1 MAPATEHLTGHPDT
15 RPADHHPSPA
25 VDSPATRNSG
35 AAVWLMRVAWL
46 ALPFAAGDLLA
57 SAVADYEPSL
67 RTVCSV
73 GLWGVWT
80 AVALLCWLPHDVTLA
95 LLRIWMPAGFAAVC
109 WALAAGG
116 EGGGGSWS
124 DTLPAAITA
133 GVAAVVC
140 LSPAVGGAY
149 ISALNHPS
157 ERRFLLRPPVALLLG
172 PIFFAWVVAVGGAL
186 VGPLLLAAGRWLA
199 GGIALAAG
207 WALALKAHQ
216 SLLMLARRWLV
227 FVPAGI
233 VVCDTLALGVEARLI
248 ETGGIGE
255 IRVVSAAQRRS
266 QAAGDARGGT
276 RGARDGTRGARGG
289 AGDARNG
296 DNGDVG
302 DLTLGSLGAALDF
315 HMSEPCQLP
324 PRGWQRLRRQHKTV
338 TSAPAQNARI
348 VRLAPT
354 LLSQAIAEVRRQMSA
369 TSHSDHT
376 SRTEPQPATPEHTPE
391 QLLAQL
397 SLDEKCAMLHGR
409 DKWEIAG
416 CLRLGIPDWTVS
428 DGPSGVR
435 GRQMA
440 VGLLLPGAVSLA
452 ASWDTGLI
460 AQVGGAL
467 AQECHD
473 RRVQMLLAPTVN
485 LQRLPTWGRVFESFS
500 EDPLLTSCLAVAYI
514 QALQAADIGACVKH
528 FVGNEQEVDRFSVSS
543 EMDERTL
550 REVYLAPFEAAVKQA
565 DVRAVMGSYNRVAGE
580 LTCESSRLLD
590 EILRQEWGF
599 DGVVVSDWS
608 ALKNIAEPLEAGVNL
623 DMPGGG
629 YWSMGALAA
638 AVRGDRVDEA
648 LVDRRLLDVLRFLE
662 WCGRLQGESELREE
676 VVVRPEH
683 GELARRCVAAG
694 AVLIHNRGGLLPL
707 GDGESAGTAGTG
719 DGSASA
725 PKSIALIGPHA
736 LRPCPSG
743 GGAAEVGLQHS
754 ANLAECLREHLGHEL
769 ELSYAQ
775 GVSLDRSAPPLSAE
789 WLGEAQTTLEFFE
802 GRDITGEPQI
812 TLSHQPMR
820 FFIAADPNQPDPNP
834 DVIRLDWPNPD
845 WEYISV
851 RQRLRITVPAGAGGR
866 WYFCGAGASEV
877 RLLLGDGER
886 DGKKLDGKKL
896 DGGPRVSGENPRE
909 LGGGLQELGDS
920 LKDGFSLEPGFW
932 GCGGVAELV
941 GGATYEL
948 VLEHT
953 SKQQHQRMI
962 HSCVFARPVGDEGG
976 GDAGSG
982 GGAGSGD
989 GVDGAG
995 LADETN
1001 NLDAAAAAAG
1011 RADLAVV
1018 VVGTT
1023 PHWEA
1028 ENFDRPTL
1036 ALPAGQDE
1044 LVRRCA
1050 AANPNTVV
1058 VINSGAPVLMP
1069 WRDQVAAVLT
1079 VWFPGQAGA
1088 AGLADVLCGRAD
1100 PGGRSPIT
1108 WPGSDG
1114 DIAARANSPA
1124 SYPGIDGKVVYE
1136 EGVLVGHRWF
1146 DHHGVKPAVAFGHGL
1161 SYAEF
1166 EWDSP
1171 RLSGEFPD
1179 LAIEVEVTNVS
1190 RRAGS
1195 EVVQCYVG
1203 LTNAGAGGG
1212 AAGSPLR
1219 PPQWLAGFAKLHLSA
1234 GESATATIQLNHRT
1248 FACWDVSSGSWK
1260 IPGSDSVSGASG
1272 GGNYVIHLAR
1282 SSADR
1287 VFSLDVEERD

>member
-1 MAPATEHLTGHPDT
+1 MAASTNPPENFSADP
-15 RPADHHPSPA
+15 PADPPAGRHPNP
-25 VDSPATRNSG
+25 R
-35 AAVWLMRVAWL
+35 AAVWLMRIAWL

-57 SAVADYEPSL
+57 AALADYEPSL
-67 RTVCSV
+67 RTVCSA
-73 GLWGVWT
+73 GLWGVWA
-80 AVALLCWLPHDVTLA
+80 AVAFLCWLPHNVTLA
-95 LLRIWMPAGFAAVC
+95 LLRIWMPAGLAAVC
-109 WALAAGG
+109 WAWAVAGG
-116 EGGGGSWS
+116 EGWA
-124 DTLPAAITA
+124 DTLPAAVAA
-133 GVAAVVC
+133 GVAAVTC
-140 LSPAVGGAY
+140 LSPAVGGAC
-149 ISALNHPS
+149 ISALDHPS

-172 PIFFAWVVAVGGAL
+172 PVFLAWALAVGGVL
-186 VGPLLLAAGRWLA
+186 VGPLLLADGRWLV
-199 GGIALAAG
+199 GGIATAVGWPLAVQ
-207 WALALKAHQ
+207 AHL
-216 SLLMLARRWLV
+216 SLLMLTRRWLV

-248 ETGGIGE
+248 KAGGIGE
-255 IRVVSAAQRRS
+255 IRVVSAAQRRA
-266 QAAGDARGGT
+266 QAAGSAH
-276 RGARDGTRGARGG
+276 
-289 AGDARNG
+289 NE
-296 DNGDVG
+296 NIG

-315 HMSEPCQLP
+315 HMTEPCQLP
-324 PRGWQRLRRQHKTV
+324 PQGWQRLRRQHKLV
-338 TSAPAQNARI
+338 NSMPAQNARI
-348 VRLAPT
+348 VRLSPT
-354 LLSQAIAEVRRQMSA
+354 LLNQAIAQVRRQMSA
-369 TSHSDHT
+369 ASHFSHT
-376 SRTEPQPATPEHTPE
+376 QQSEPEPTLPDTLSTPQ

-416 CLRLGIPDWTVS
+416 CPRLGIPDWTVS

-440 VGLLLPGAVSLA
+440 AGLLLPGAVALA
-452 ASWDTGLI
+452 ASWDTDLI
-460 AQVGGAL
+460 AQAASAL
-467 AQECHD
+467 AQECRD
-473 RRVQMLLAPTVN
+473 RKVQMLLAPTVN

-514 QALQAADIGACVKH
+514 GALQAAGIGACVKH
-528 FVGNEQEVDRFSVSS
+528 YVGNEQEVNRFSVSS

-550 REVYLAPFEAAVKQA
+550 REVYLAPFEAAVRQA
-565 DVRAVMGSYNRVAGE
+565 DVRAVMGSYNRVGGE
-580 LTCESSRLLD
+580 LTCESPRLLD
-590 EILRQEWGF
+590 AILRQEWGF

-608 ALKNIAEPLEAGVNL
+608 ALKNVAEPLRAGVNL

-629 YWSMGALAA
+629 YWSMGALAE
-638 AVRGDRVDEA
+638 AVRGGRVDKA
-648 LVDRRLLDVLRFLE
+648 LVDERLLSVLGFLE

-676 VVVRPEH
+676 VVVRP
-683 GELARRCVAAG
+683 GGVELARRCVAAG
-694 AVLIHNRGGLLPL
+694 TVLIHNRGGLLPL
-707 GDGESAGTAGTG
+707 GAGPDGTGSAG
-719 DGSASA
+719 A

-754 ANLAECLREHLGHEL
+754 ANLAECLREHLGHGL

-775 GVSLDRSAPPLSAE
+775 GVSLDRSAPPLPAD

-802 GRDITGEPQI
+802 GRDIAGEPQA
-812 TLSHQPMR
+812 TLVGQPMR

-834 DVIRLDWPNPD
+834 DVTRLPWPNPD

-851 RQRLRITVPAGAGGR
+851 RQRLRITVPESAGGR

-877 RLLLGDGER
+877 RLLLSG
-886 DGKKLDGKKL
+886 GKL
-896 DGGPRVSGENPRE
+896 GGQE
-909 LGGGLQELGDS
+909 LGGREMGGDLQELGDS

-962 HSCVFARPVGDEGG
+962 HSCVFAKPAEVGG
-976 GDAGSG
+976 GMA
-982 GGAGSGD
+982 GAGGPA
-989 GVDGAG
+989 GA
-995 LADETN
+995 D

-1050 AANPNTVV
+1050 AANPNTAV
-1058 VINSGAPVLMP
+1058 VINSGSPVLMP
-1069 WRDQVAAVLT
+1069 WLDQVAAVLS

-1108 WPGSDG
+1108 WPASDD
-1114 DIAARANSPA
+1114 DIAAWANSPA
-1124 SYPGIDGKVVYE
+1124 SYPGVDGKVSYE

-1146 DHHGVKPAVAFGHGL
+1146 DHHGIEPAVAFGHGL

-1166 EWDSP
+1166 EWASP
-1171 RLSGEFPD
+1171 RLSGGFPD
-1179 LAIEVEVTNVS
+1179 LSVEVEVANVS

-1203 LTNAGAGGG
+1203 LAGADAAGGT
-1212 AAGSPLR
+1212 ASSGSPLR

-1234 GESATATIQLNHRT
+1234 GESATAKIQLNHRS
-1248 FACWDVSSGSWK
+1248 FACWDVPSGSWE
-1260 IPGSDSVSGASG
+1260 IPD
-1272 GGNYVIHLAR
+1272 GNYSIYLSR

-1287 VFSLDVEERD
+1287 VFSLDVDARS